1 MANFTKEQLD
11 ELQKSIENTDAA
23 ENAKVRMNNLRGA
36 FEQLSGAIDDI
47 FISIGQLLA
56 PAVKIAANAAIE
68 LAGGIASLFKRFG
81 QMPQPVQDFA
91 KILGATTTA
100 VIVIAGAAAFLSVT
114 LSGVAAAFGAI
125 LVAAAPWIAAAAVIA
140 GGLYLLYQ
148 ARQTNFGGIRDITTQ
163 AFTEIQTRFNKV
175 SAERLPIITAAMQNI
190 RLAIQYVRN
199 QIRTQ
204 TKPIVELMTNF
215 IRDNWDTIAAITS
228 TIRE

>member
-11 ELQKSIENTDAA
+11 QLQSTIENTDAA
-23 ENAKVRMNNLRGA
+23 DNARVRMDNLRGS
-36 FEQLSGAIDDI
+36 FEQLSGAVDDI

-56 PAVKIAANAAIE
+56 PAVKIAATGAIE
-68 LAGGIASLFKRFG
+68 LAGAIASLFKRFG

-148 ARQTNFGGIRDITTQ
+148 ARQTNF
-163 AFTEIQTRFNKV
+163 
-175 SAERLPIITAAMQNI
+175 L
-190 RLAIQYVRN
+190 
-199 QIRTQ
+199 
-204 TKPIVELMTNF
+204 
-215 IRDNWDTIAAITS
+215 
-228 TIRE
+228 